1 MKFILAPDSFKE
13 SMSAK
18 EAAEAMQRGIKRAMP
33 EALCVRV
40 PMADGG
46 EGTLESLLESRDAER
61 VLVEVK
67 DPLMR
72 KVQASYGIL
81 EGGKSAVIEI
91 AQASGIHLVDRE
103 QRNPLIAS
111 SYGVGELIKNALD
124 RKVKHILIGLG
135 GSASNDGGVGM
146 LRALGARF
154 LDKEG
159 KELEEGGAALKN
171 LNHLDLSALDSRL
184 KSVAIEVACDVNCEL
199 VGEQGAS
206 MIFGAQKGASASMIK
221 ELDTALSHYAQT
233 INRQLGVDIAHVA
246 GAGATGGLGAGT
258 LLLNAHLQ
266 KGIDLIIKHTQLEE
280 KIKGA
285 DFVFTGEGS
294 IDYQTLFGKTA
305 LGVSLVAQRAKVPV
319 VVFAGNI
326 GKGAEALYDYG
337 IRAMFG
343 ILPGVCDLKQA
354 LKEGAINLQNTTE
367 NVVRLIGVKRP
378 NAKDI

>member
-124 RKVKHILIGLG
+124 RK
-135 GSASNDGGVGM
+135 
-146 LRALGARF
+146 
-154 LDKEG
+154 
-159 KELEEGGAALKN
+159 
-171 LNHLDLSALDSRL
+171 LS
-184 KSVAIEVACDVNCEL
+184 
-199 VGEQGAS
+199 
-206 MIFGAQKGASASMIK
+206 IF
-221 ELDTALSHYAQT
+221 
-233 INRQLGVDIAHVA
+233 
-246 GAGATGGLGAGT
+246 
-258 LLLNAHLQ
+258 
-266 KGIDLIIKHTQLEE
+266 
-280 KIKGA
+280 
-285 DFVFTGEGS
+285 
-294 IDYQTLFGKTA
+294 
-305 LGVSLVAQRAKVPV
+305 
-319 VVFAGNI
+319 
-326 GKGAEALYDYG
+326 
-337 IRAMFG
+337 
-343 ILPGVCDLKQA
+343 
-354 LKEGAINLQNTTE
+354 
-367 NVVRLIGVKRP
+367 
-378 NAKDI
+378 

>member
-233 INRQLGVDIAHVA
+233 IVA
-246 GAGATGGLGAGT
+246 GAGAAGGLGAGT